1 MLQSRIVSTREPSRQ
16 LRARDIMTR
25 HVITAAP
32 EAKVKDL
39 ALLMANN
46 RISGVPIV
54 TAEGDLV
61 GIVTEGDLLYK
72 ELLPKPPEPAEVFQH
87 LPLPSVAEAAE
98 RARKAEGLSADAI
111 MTSPV
116 ITVDEDTPVH
126 AVVAE
131 MVKRRINRLPVVR
144 QGRMTGIISRADV
157 LRVFTRPDPEISEAV
172 WKSISHDLPIDVS
185 SVMIEVLDGMVYL
198 YGTVTADSDK
208 TLLERWSAMV
218 DGVIGVQSWLTTEPV
233 DPKPIGRAQTGHK
246 KAS

>member
-1 MLQSRIVSTREPSRQ
+1 
-16 LRARDIMTR
+16 
-25 HVITAAP
+25 
-32 EAKVKDL
+32 
-39 ALLMANN
+39 
-46 RISGVPIV
+46 
-54 TAEGDLV
+54 
-61 GIVTEGDLLYK
+61 
-72 ELLPKPPEPAEVFQH
+72 
-87 LPLPSVAEAAE
+87 
-98 RARKAEGLSADAI
+98 
-111 MTSPV
+111 
-116 ITVDEDTPVH
+116 
-126 AVVAE
+126 VVAE